1 MRGGL
6 IGRRH
11 QHDFVALGCTGLLY
25 GELDELATRPR
36 TLCVGRHQDVGDL
49 GRPRCLGAFGGVVS
63 TQAPRQHADDT
74 TCIPATPGHQKVAR
88 QLRMGRARAMMRT
101 PSAPP

>member
-25 GELDELATRPR
+25 GELDELATRPEPCASAA
-36 TLCVGRHQDVGDL
+36 TKTWVISAV
-49 GRPRCLGAFGGVVS
+49 LGASGLSEVS
-63 TQAPRQHADDT
+63 FRRKRLASMRTTPRAYRR
-74 TCIPATPGHQKVAR
+74 TPGHQKVAR
-88 QLRMGRARAMMRT
+88 QLRMGRGRAMMRT